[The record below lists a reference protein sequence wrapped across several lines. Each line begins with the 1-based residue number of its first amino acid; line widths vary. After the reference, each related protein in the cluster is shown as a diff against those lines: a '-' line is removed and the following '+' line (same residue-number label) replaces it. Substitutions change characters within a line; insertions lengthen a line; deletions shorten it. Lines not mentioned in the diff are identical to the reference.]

1 MSRRT
6 CARFARAAGVS
17 EGRII
22 ADYEAGVM
30 ELRPVDLGAM
40 QAVLEAAGVEFTNG
54 GQPGVRL
61 KAQPSAQLK
70 AEELPDFVKKGQR
83 GK

>member
-17 EGRII
+17 EGRIL

-40 QAVLEAAGVEFTNG
+40 QAVLEAAGVESPMAASQASGPRRNR
-54 GQPGVRL
+54 QH
-61 KAQPSAQLK
+61 K
-70 AEELPDFVKKGQR
+70 
-83 GK
+83 